1 MIIMISGL
9 FLFEY
14 EVFRYTKLLYCL
26 SYLQLLVTPFGL
38 KWIHYL
44 LKTLVQLTLILD
56 IIKYKVIYTQMF
68 LQVR

>member
-26 SYLQLLVTPFGL
+26 SYLQLLVPPFGL
-38 KWIHYL
+38 EWIHYL
-44 LKTLVQLTLILD
+44 LKTLVQLTLILN